1 MKKNILWLL
10 ALIVVIILVIYL
22 SSRNGG
28 ILSSGQSLR
37 QLFEAGL
44 EQKCLVEQV
53 TEEGRSESVTYT
65 SKDMLRSDLK
75 YKTSEATTSAHILI
89 DGEYVYTWVDDFN
102 LGIRTAID
110 DAPKTNIGIDQKF
123 DYDCMPWET
132 DLGMFDL
139 PDQVQ
144 FTNIRPAN

>member
-1 MKKNILWLL
+1 MKKNIWWLI
-10 ALIVVIILVIYL
+10 ALIVVIVLIIYL
-22 SSRNGG
+22 SSRGG
-28 ILSSGQSLR
+28 SLLARGQSLR

-53 TEEGRSESVTYT
+53 TEEGSSESIIYT
-65 SKDMLRSDLK
+65 SEDKLRSDLR
-75 YKTSEATTSAHILI
+75 YESGEATTSAHILI

-110 DAPKTNIGIDQKF
+110 DTSETNIGIDQKF
-123 DYDCMPWET
+123 AYHCAPWET
-132 DLGMFDL
+132 DRGIFEL
-139 PDQVQ
+139 PDNVQ